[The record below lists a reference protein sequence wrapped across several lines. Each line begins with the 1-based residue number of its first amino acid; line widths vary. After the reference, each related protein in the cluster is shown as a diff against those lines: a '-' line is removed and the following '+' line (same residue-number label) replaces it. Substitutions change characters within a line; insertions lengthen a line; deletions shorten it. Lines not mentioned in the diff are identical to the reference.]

1 MEFAQNGDLQGY
13 INKGNFPETDV
24 ALITAQVARALQ
36 DMHQL
41 NFVHRDLKPQVPSNN
56 PTKTSYPCFDADMTL
71 KNILVS
77 QPGPQWRV
85 KVADFGIARVMD
97 GTNFGTRNIGTYGY
111 MAPELRDQSTRCTPA
126 VDVFALGAVTF
137 CMRTGQAPKE
147 RQLIDY
153 QRDQEQFPGRALG
166 ACSGPLMA
174 FVMAM
179 MDDLPEQRLTIGQV
193 LAHEWLVSRTS
204 GTARHKDTKSGL
216 NETSI
221 NSRRFYAEFQAE
233 ASAFLTSSITSTSS
247 DLGGASSL
255 GAH

>member
-1 MEFAQNGDLQGY
+1 
-13 INKGNFPETDV
+13 
-24 ALITAQVARALQ
+24 
-36 DMHQL
+36 
-41 NFVHRDLKPQVPSNN
+41 
-56 PTKTSYPCFDADMTL
+56 MTL

-137 CMRTGQAPKE
+137 CMRTRRAPSE

-153 QRDQEQFPGRALG
+153 QRDQEQFTGRALG

-179 MDDLPEQRLTIGQV
+179 MADLPEQRLTIGQV

-204 GTARHKDTKSGL
+204 GTARYVKRLPPNTLAPPKRSRGADDSVVRMSGQGQ
-216 NETSI
+216 
-221 NSRRFYAEFQAE
+221 RRQQ
-233 ASAFLTSSITSTSS
+233 LVPCRSTSS
-247 DLGGASSL
+247 LPTPGQTHSAANHPQPPGPCSQRLFPSAPL
-255 GAH
+255 FQTQGHQKRA